1 MEQHILEL
9 INTFYQANKKA
20 YADAKNP
27 LRSHGAD
34 HHYRVCMNALKL
46 AEGKNVD
53 LEVLV
58 AAALLH
64 DMAAYYPEEA
74 GEQYH
79 DFDHLHAEK
88 ILKEVS
94 FPDNKIPKVLDAI
107 KNHGSDSK
115 YKKEDEPL
123 EISILRDADKMEVFG
138 PLGIARIVMVRTHK
152 GDTLEQIVDDF
163 YTKGHLEKKWNSI
176 SSDEVKNLL
185 RADYDYAMDFLK
197 RLDESLKA
205 SRPNY

>member
-1 MEQHILEL
+1 MEQHLTNL
-9 INTFYQANKKA
+9 INTYYLANKRA
-20 YADAKNP
+20 YESANNP

-46 AEGKNVD
+46 AEGKDVD

-58 AAALLH
+58 VAALLH
-64 DMAAYYPEEA
+64 YMAAYYPEET

-88 ILKEVS
+88 ILKENS
-94 FPDNKIPKVLDAI
+94 FPEVKIPLVLDAI

-138 PLGIARIVMVRTHK
+138 PLGIARIVMVRTLK
-152 GDTLEQIVDDF
+152 GDTLEEIVDDF
-163 YTKGHLEKKWNSI
+163 YKQGHLEKKWNSI
-176 SSDEVKNLL
+176 TSEEVKSLL
-185 RADYDYAMDFLK
+185 RSDYEYAMDFLK

-205 SRPNY
+205 SRPS

>member
-1 MEQHILEL
+1 MEQHLTYL
-9 INTFYQANKKA
+9 INTYYLENKKA
-20 YADAKNP
+20 YESANNP
-27 LRSHGAD
+27 LRSHGPD

-46 AEGKNVD
+46 SKGKDVD
-53 LEVLV
+53 LEVLI

-64 DMAAYYPEEA
+64 DMAAYYPEED

-88 ILKEVS
+88 ILKENN
-94 FPDNKIPKVLDAI
+94 FPEEKIPLVLDAI
-107 KNHGSDSK
+107 RNHGSDSK

-123 EISILRDADKMEVFG
+123 EVSILRDADKMEVFG
-138 PLGIARIVMVRTHK
+138 PLGIARIIMVRTLK
-152 GDTLEQIVDDF
+152 GDSLEEIVDDF

-176 SSDEVKNLL
+176 TSEDVKDLMRSDYE
-185 RADYDYAMDFLK
+185 YAADFLK

-205 SRPNY
+205 SKPQD